1 MQCLFS
7 SDEGCWVR
15 GKGSNYQPADLDI
28 YCTFDAVPYLRAWLT
43 GPSVDQVFAG
53 FSEVNKAFQMYPSSL
68 THSGLKR
75 ENERDDPVSHVEF
88 FMNKQSDNVTSVHSS
103 LAVLPSGR
111 VVHLV
116 TNDMKRLPFMKY
128 TDRGIDKKDT
138 VNIDVIVLKVCLEVS

>member
-1 MQCLFS
+1 
-7 SDEGCWVR
+7 
-15 GKGSNYQPADLDI
+15 
-28 YCTFDAVPYLRAWLT
+28 VPYLRAWLT

-88 FMNKQSDNVTSVHSS
+88 FMNKQSDDVTSVHSS